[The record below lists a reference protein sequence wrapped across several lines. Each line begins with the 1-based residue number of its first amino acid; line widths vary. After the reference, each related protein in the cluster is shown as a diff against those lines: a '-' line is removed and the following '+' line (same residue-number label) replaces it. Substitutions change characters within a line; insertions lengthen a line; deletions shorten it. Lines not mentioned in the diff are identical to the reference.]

1 MLKFEINVMF
11 RFFKGFFLSI
21 SVERGFMLFMISM
34 GTSVLIGRSLD
45 WWKAIYLGVITFC
58 GWSGVDAIN
67 NIFDIELD
75 RESDPLRS
83 EFMDELGW
91 WGMLISMLFSAA
103 SLGLGLTT
111 GVPLVTFFILLGI
124 FVGILYS
131 IPPFRL
137 RQTIY
142 KPLVNTAVG
151 AIPVL
156 ITSALHDVFTLET
169 YTLALLIGVTT
180 AVNSLWEDLAD
191 YASDFK
197 SQAKTLLLVLG
208 FKWGIYI
215 TILLGYCLVP
225 LMVIVGLMFGL
236 GLVYYSILGGF
247 VTFMTLRILQRRS
260 TLFGEN
266 MRSMPEL
273 GSMFAKDFVIIA
285 VLHTTNLMLSG
296 YLKYAFLA

>member
-1 MLKFEINVMF
+1 MF
-11 RFFKGFFLSI
+11 RIFKGFFLSI

-58 GWSGVDAIN
+58 LWSSVDAIN

-156 ITSALHDVFTLET
+156 ITSALHNMFTLET

-180 AVNSLWEDLAD
+180 AVNSLREDLAD

-208 FKWGIYI
+208 FKRGIYI

-225 LMVIVGLMFGL
+225 LMVLVGLMFGL
-236 GLVYYSILGGF
+236 GLVYYSILGGL

-266 MRSMPEL
+266 MRSIQEL
-273 GSMFAKDFVIIA
+273 GPMFAKDFVIIA
-285 VLHTTNLMLSG
+285 ILHTTNLMISG
-296 YLKYAFLA
+296 YLKYAFLG